1 MRRAK
6 GSPIIILSLRSLIN
20 SISVSF
26 ENFPQK
32 KFVVK
37 RLCMIMY
44 EVIGYPNSCPSET
57 FDVGLYKT
65 RERAEQEMAKSY
77 EDYSKCS
84 FEIEEKWVEE

>member
-1 MRRAK
+1 
-6 GSPIIILSLRSLIN
+6 
-20 SISVSF
+20 
-26 ENFPQK
+26 
-32 KFVVK
+32 
-37 RLCMIMY
+37 MIMY

-65 RERAEQEMAKSY
+65 RERAEQELAKSY